1 MAKFIGDETALDY
14 VDEARFA
21 RFLEN
26 LAEWAREV
34 QTLRESELPTP
45 ELDEA
50 TNRLFDEFF

>member
-1 MAKFIGDETALDY
+1 MANFIGDETALDY
-14 VDEARFA
+14 IDEVRFE

-34 QTLRESELPTP
+34 QTLRECELPTP

-50 TNRLFDEFF
+50 TDRLFDEFF